1 MGVGGGGGEDGGT
14 VMFCSSAPRLN
25 FKLVPLLLPTLCPLG
40 LMFLYIYILG
50 HSCGYMYIIVGIYR
64 VFI

>member
-1 MGVGGGGGEDGGT
+1 MYPAVSVGGGGGDDGGT
-14 VMFCSSAPRLN
+14 VMFCISAPRLN

-50 HSCGYMYIIVGIYR
+50 HSCGYVHN
-64 VFI
+64 